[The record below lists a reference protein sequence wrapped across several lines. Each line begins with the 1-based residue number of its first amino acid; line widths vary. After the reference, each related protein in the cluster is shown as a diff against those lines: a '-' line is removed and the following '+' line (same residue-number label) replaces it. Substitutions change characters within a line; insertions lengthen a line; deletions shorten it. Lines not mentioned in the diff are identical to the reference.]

1 MAGYKRQREPDIEF
15 EGKVEHSTSRAH
27 LVTGA
32 IVSHL
37 DGEYWVPKSQISFMG
52 DKDING
58 ERTFVV
64 SGWWWGGKAPTEE
77 LDGKA

>member
-1 MAGYKRQREPDIEF
+1 MAGYKRREPDAEF

-27 LVTGA
+27 LVESSL
-32 IVSHL
+32 VSAL
-37 DGEYWVPKSQISFMG
+37 DGVYWVPKSQISFMG

-64 SGWWWGGKAPTEE
+64 SGWWWSVKAPVEE